1 VRRLEG
7 KVAFVTGAA
16 RGQGRSHC
24 VRMAEEGANI
34 IAIDVCEPLPA
45 LPYPSATTADL
56 EETAR
61 QVQAAGGR
69 IVAGKADVR
78 DDAALRRVVDDGVA
92 KLGRLDIVSA
102 QAGISHLP
110 MLAHEIPNDRWREMV
125 DTTLT
130 GSWNAAK
137 VAVPHIIAGGRGGA
151 IVFTSSIMGI
161 RAFPNVGHYVAAKHG
176 IVGLMRT
183 LAVELGPHNIRVTN
197 ISPTNVP
204 TDMVCN
210 QDCYNLFSPEKHPM
224 RRSRTSSRCQSSGT
238 RSRSATWS
246 RSTSRMRS
254 SSSRPTRP
262 ATSRASRCPS
272 TRGSRSTD
280 PTGLNVAGR
289 LGHRHDINR

>member
-45 LPYPSATTADL
+45 LPYASATMADL
-56 EETAR
+56 KETAR
-61 QVQAAGGR
+61 QVAAAGGQ

-78 DDAALRRVVDDGVA
+78 DDAALKRVVDEGVA

-110 MLAHEIPNDRWREMV
+110 MLTHEIPNDRWREMV

-183 LAVELGPHNIRVTN
+183 LSVELGPHNIRVTN

-210 QDCYNLFSPEKHPM
+210 QDCYNLFSPEKAPN
-224 RRSRTSSRCQSSGT
+224 
-238 RSRSATWS
+238 ATFEDFVEVAKQWHS
-246 RSTSRMRS
+246 LPIGYVEPVDISN
-254 SSSRPTRP
+254 
-262 ATSRASRCPS
+262 ALVFLASDEARYI
-272 TRGSRSTD
+272 
-280 PTGLNVAGR
+280 TGITLPVDAGFSQ
-289 LGHRHDINR
+289 H

>member
-1 VRRLEG
+1 VTAADLDASENVASRRLAG
-7 KVAFVTGAA
+7 MVALVTGAA

-24 VRMAEEGANI
+24 VRMAEEGADI

-61 QVQAAGGR
+61 QVQAAGGQ

-78 DDAALRRVVDDGVA
+78 DDAALRRVVDEGVA

-110 MLAHEIPNDRWREMV
+110 MLTHEIPNDRWREMV
-125 DTTLT
+125 DTT
-130 GSWNAAK
+130 
-137 VAVPHIIAGGRGGA
+137 HIIAGGRGGA

-183 LAVELGPHNIRVTN
+183 LSVELGPHNIRVTN

-210 QDCYNLFSPEKHPM
+210 QDCYNLFSPDKAPN
-224 RRSRTSSRCQSSGT
+224 
-238 RSRSATWS
+238 ATFEDFVEVAKQWHS
-246 RSTSRMRS
+246 LPIGYVEPVDISN
-254 SSSRPTRP
+254 
-262 ATSRASRCPS
+262 ALVFLASDEARYI
-272 TRGSRSTD
+272 
-280 PTGLNVAGR
+280 TGITLPVDAGFSQY
-289 LGHRHDINR
+289 